1 MIVNEDNTWELD
13 DFINQSDDEVTVI
26 PEEETEEVEV
36 AEEPDTPEVVEDIV
50 DMELGEDDDDE
61 LTEQER
67 MSQLWG
73 DITDMETLIPL
84 QLNPTTEDQLKLSS
98 FGGLFNEDYVKSK
111 INTYWNKD
119 TDLFDISKMD
129 VPGAR
134 IEAIKF
140 NNEVARIRH
149 NNMNQSLPEKFK
161 EVADPEEII
170 SEGYVDDGNTYDV
183 KYQIVR
189 PEEGDPYLGYFVKNT
204 STQDSE
210 WQELKNQEDILPLSV
225 GVFKHGDKDYTV
237 EQVKEWQKFKAN
249 EKKLENLLKPRV
261 SNYNKPLVISG
272 GSPMRAILENA
283 DGVMDKRFLPDR
295 IIRDYNVESYVDEAG
310 TITDVEPFNWRY
322 TGQYQQE
329 ATQLAKDVGFWGTDM
344 DIFANIL
351 KDKGTPIE
359 GGLSAIGVILPDF
372 LRFMEEDQKTDLNW
386 LVDQYIKAG
395 GSEQAVDDQFKNRT
409 EIQRILYTKLSQ
421 YISEQSNRLK
431 NYLMTNYLSEN
442 LDKFKPLIEAQNSE
456 LAGSYF
462 DVNALSYNDWVNNK
476 ELRQAVMNSMKEDF
490 GMSGE
495 ELLWYLN
502 QSVFALESWGN
513 RSYQNEAFPDY
524 MKFQRDRA
532 LEANRKYKESKEK
545 GVSVGTTLQEA
556 GEEVE
561 WSARRIWQQAQAMG
575 EFITTPLQW
584 ITPWEGFDLDDNRMR
599 QDYDRSRRVSVLPQA
614 TTSGPVAVVNIDGK
628 DKKFLLDEY
637 GQIWDYDA
645 ETPYAP
651 EATAEIDGTGGV
663 TEEGFAER
671 EKIMEAFANSTETD
685 WFGSWKGF
693 GAKMTGI
700 SATLAWDIGMMY
712 LTKNVANRTGLTTR
726 YQNLL
731 NKSRF
736 VDKSNWIFNP
746 KTMSLA
752 TNTAVYYGTTFALD
766 GYNNTV
772 TAALR
777 EGYGADVAHGLGL
790 RASALQGTWG
800 AVTSLFVP
808 SNQLMNIHKGI
819 WGFNAAAR
827 GSVEAM
833 KKNGVRGFDNFW
845 RQKFAGLN
853 PTSQAV
859 INRFYN
865 VGRGALGEL
874 GQELSQQYGQEEWIN
889 KYLNSR
895 VENKFLKENF
905 SFQEAVN
912 VGIYSSAAGGVVGLI
927 SNPDMVYNNEQKLLM
942 DLYTVSKDPKR
953 FRSLLDTMISNGD
966 LDENLADDAYNKAIA
981 IKNWGNKIPS
991 IIKSKSVVEY
1001 AELMEKRQKLLDTK
1015 KENKD
1020 NDPDSPTNRDLADVN
1035 FEINTLLATNLNIGV
1050 DKIMQDLGQEF
1061 YSLENTDAVQKFIDK
1076 LIKENPDANITND
1089 AQDFGNF
1096 ITIEEVVN
1104 PETGEV
1110 ISEARTIAIV
1120 NEEES
1125 NKAGFFTTGQH
1136 EGFHGLLYGL
1146 SEKYKKDY
1154 QAWKDNPSK
1163 DKGDAPKS
1171 PIAQMGISVL
1181 NYVLNTEGI
1190 EFLNPKTGDYEMDPK
1205 VSILKRRL
1213 RDYLA
1218 DGAKGKLSDEVILEE
1233 VLPLL
1238 SESLTNQWLKIP
1250 EAETNKLADTF
1261 RSMLNTAGVKLKVTS
1276 GKDVLNLIKDY
1287 NKAVAQG
1294 GGLSRGLKRFAKGEV
1309 DVDLDE
1315 DIDITEDK
1323 EQALQEEIKD
1333 NKAFQDLV
1341 NQFVKDLEVELQID
1355 ESVEGEAKSKDN
1367 KASKRLTDL
1376 VVDYKKLLETD
1387 PNADPSKELLGQY
1400 TAASLAALY
1409 NWGSSRKTPVP
1420 FRQTFYQ
1427 GNQLSEQGIEGLSMI
1442 RSQLPDIV
1450 RTYRPEVDGKK
1461 IEFTTYLD
1469 QTIGPRIGTTLV
1481 EEYARTSQQT
1491 STEALQEKG
1500 FSPQT
1505 DTQKDF
1511 DAAEVQSTARPKVF
1525 PNKIKT
1531 ISNNITG
1538 ETRADQM
1545 VMLKNDIIEGVLRV
1559 GPKPKDIAKYIVEK
1573 TKSKEYRKIIKDKL
1587 GVFGSKEYIDN
1598 VNALFANTDFI
1609 SSIPVAN
1616 IKRRFGK
1623 LFGIKQTGTV
1633 PTVKVEEGKETR
1645 YDKGVYSIPEISDA
1659 KLRRIRNYFLE
1670 GEKRSQSLY
1679 SMIGEGLAVEAME
1692 ELKSDPVFMKELENR
1707 LSFRNSSIDANQFMS
1722 ELNFDLDKR
1731 NLEDT
1736 SLDNVKASKKFNLSK
1751 AFLNDFSKIVL
1762 DKDINEVLSN
1772 LKITNKKLNTKTLL
1786 RQAQKEV
1793 QEFIQV
1799 TEMPRFMFESF
1810 ALKQAGAVR
1819 VNPYLATTKLSKG
1832 ETLSSEAFQKLSR
1845 FNRWNKGKKITND
1858 YYYELN
1864 NGNWVKGDKVGKNS
1878 WAPPEA
1884 EWKNIKPG
1892 RGRLY
1897 WGKDDPA
1904 YTDALAATTEGGIKV
1919 MQVSRTGKK
1928 LVVNQDFMEGKV
1940 QDGRTR
1946 NEVFDDNMK
1955 ALVQTIRFLNK
1966 AINEGVTVKDI
1977 NGKII
1982 KGNDGE
1988 PILQQVPLSTAALLI
2003 KLSYQ
2008 ATSGLIKVA
2017 SKFKYYHKDL
2027 KPGQETREEH
2037 NPPASVIGAIILL
2050 GLKQNQPEAVIN
2062 WIKKNYWQSQIPIS
2076 EDNKINKSGL
2086 QEILPEFTTFETNT
2100 AVRLAK
2106 SGDFNLD
2113 KLVSNEKGK
2122 NKITLAEE
2130 LKLPLDSKNQT
2141 PNNLEARNRL
2151 LAEVLL
2157 KKDIEGN
2164 DINKTIRQAKN
2175 ELKSAE
2181 GINNQSSKQVNINAE
2196 TLFNLLEKNTTTET
2210 SIESMSNADET
2221 IRRGNTYT
2229 KASKGISVFDFDDT
2243 LAFSDS
2249 KVIVEMPNGTIK
2261 QITPAEFARTAEDLA
2276 AQGAEFNFDQ
2286 FNKVINGRKG
2296 PLADLALKR
2305 QAKFGSGDIFVLTAR
2320 PQASAVAIK
2329 MFLDGIGLEIP
2340 LKNITGLENGSPE
2353 AKALWVLDKTKDGYN
2368 DFYFADDSLP
2378 NVQAVKNILDQIDI
2392 KSDVQQAKASKKTD
2406 LDKDFNVIL
2415 EQQSGKEWYK
2425 TYSKARAEVEGKKK
2439 GRFEFFIPP
2448 SAEDFIGLMYKVLPK
2463 NEDGNRA
2470 LKWIQ
2475 DNLIDPFNKGE
2486 QLIIQAKM
2494 AVANDFK
2501 ALKEGLDNIPSNLMS
2516 EAGYSNFTWSQALR
2530 VYIWNMQG
2538 DEIPGLSSRDK
2549 NALVKLIA
2557 ENPDMKVFAEKIAF
2571 IQKNKPYPA
2580 PKTDWVG
2587 GSITSDILNGIEK
2600 VYRKE
2605 ALQEWLQNVEIIFSP
2620 KNMAKLEALYGKP
2633 FIIALK
2639 NILGRMKRGSNRPIS
2654 NNAQVDDVIDWL
2666 NASVGTT
2673 MFLNRKSAL
2682 LQLISNVNFINWT
2695 DNNILEAG
2703 KAFANQPQYWR
2714 DVLYLLNSDYLTQR
2728 RNGLKINVAE
2738 SEIAEAA
2745 KKGGFKGAIAYLLN
2759 KGFIFTRIADSLAIA
2774 TGGATFYRNRVN
2786 SLLKT
2791 VNIETGKLYT
2801 QAEAEAEAFNA
2812 FYKISEETQ
2821 QSSRTDRISMQQA
2834 SGLGRL
2840 VLNYA
2845 NTPMQ
2850 YSRIMKRATLDLL
2863 NGRGDWRSNVSKILY
2878 YGLVQNLIFT
2888 AMQQALFSLA
2898 FVEDD
2903 DDLAKRHDDKSD
2915 LAFSLLS
2922 NILRGLGYGG
2932 ALVDTL
2938 VGISREINKQS
2949 KKKSPDYEEAVWKIF
2964 DYSPSVDTKVRKLR
2978 SAANTWKY
2986 NRKEIERRGFSL
2998 ENPAYLAVGQIVSA
3012 GLNIPLDR
3020 ALRMSMA
3027 IKQISDKETE
3037 TWQRFALAMGYTSW
3051 SVGLP
3056 YWGTLTTVG
3065 NEKLEDDRIKAQYK
3079 KDADRLKSQGFKR
3092 IPMTRGKPSGELGE
3106 DYIEVFRPSGD
3117 KEYWLMPKK

>member
-13 DFINQSDDEVTVI
+13 DFVNQSDDEVNVI

-36 AEEPDTPEVVEDIV
+36 PKQPEVPEVVEDIV
-50 DMELGEDDDDE
+50 DMELGEDEDEDEE
-61 LTEQER
+61 LTEQEK

-73 DITDMETLIPL
+73 DITDMETLTPL

-140 NNEVARIRH
+140 NNEVARIRY

-225 GVFKHGDKDYTV
+225 GVFKHGDEDYTV
-237 EQVKEWQKFKAN
+237 EQVEEWQKFKAN

-272 GSPMRAILENA
+272 GSPSRAILENA

-295 IIRDYNVESYVDEAG
+295 IIRDYNIESYVDEAG
-310 TITDVEPFNWRY
+310 YITDVEPFNWRY
-322 TGQYQQE
+322 TGQYQRE

-372 LRFMEEDQKTDLNW
+372 LKFMEEDQKTDLNW

-395 GSEQAVDDQFKNRT
+395 GSEEAVDDQFKNRT

-456 LAGSYF
+456 LADSYF
-462 DVNALSYNDWVNNK
+462 DVNELSYNDWVNNK
-476 ELRQAVMNSMKEDF
+476 DLRQAVMNSMKEDF

-495 ELLWYLN
+495 ELSWYLN
-502 QSVFALESWGN
+502 QSVFALEPWGN

-532 LEANRKYKESKEK
+532 LEANRKYKQSKEK

-575 EFITTPLQW
+575 EFITSPLQA

-651 EATAEIDGTGGV
+651 EATGEEGGV

-671 EKIMEAFANSTETD
+671 ERIMEAFANSTETD

-700 SATLAWDIGMMY
+700 STTLLWDIGMMY
-712 LTKNVANRTGLTTR
+712 LSKNVANKTGLTNR

-731 NKSRF
+731 NKSKF

-777 EGYGADVAHGLGL
+777 EGYGNDVAHGLGL
-790 RASALQGTWG
+790 RASAMQGTWG
-800 AVTSLFVP
+800 AITSLFVP

-827 GSVEAM
+827 GSVGAM
-833 KKNGVRGFDNFW
+833 KKNGVRGFNNFW
-845 RQKFAGLN
+845 RQKFAGLS

-865 VGRGALGEL
+865 VGRGSLGEL

-927 SNPDMVYNNEQKLLM
+927 SNPDMIYNNEQKLLM

-1120 NEEES
+1120 NEDES

-1163 DKGDAPKS
+1163 DKGDPPKS
-1171 PIAQMGISVL
+1171 PIAQMGVSVL

-1218 DGAKGKLSDEVILEE
+1218 DGARGKLSDEVILEE

-1287 NKAVAQG
+1287 NKAVTQG

-1323 EQALQEEIKD
+1323 EQALQEEIKN
-1333 NKAFQDLV
+1333 NKEFQDLV
-1341 NQFVKDLEVELQID
+1341 NQFVKDLETELKID
-1355 ESVEGEAKSKDN
+1355 ESVEGEVKSRDN

-1376 VVDYKKLLETD
+1376 VVDFQDGKIDYKELKDQYIKVGKSELKRWVARQPDMTIDFKNFQTNKQIEELLE
-1387 PNADPSKELLGQY
+1387 AQFPSFERNFDANKSQATTY
-1400 TAASLAALY
+1400 M
-1409 NWGSSRKTPVP
+1409 
-1420 FRQTFYQ
+1420 
-1427 GNQLSEQGIEGLSMI
+1427 GNISKRVGIEIAKEG
-1442 RSQLPDIV
+1442 
-1450 RTYRPEVDGKK
+1450 
-1461 IEFTTYLD
+1461 
-1469 QTIGPRIGTTLV
+1469 
-1481 EEYARTSQQT
+1481 ARQSKQI
-1491 STEALQEKG
+1491 STDVLQEKG
-1500 FSPQT
+1500 FSPET
-1505 DTQKDF
+1505 TTQPDLDVTSQPTGK
-1511 DAAEVQSTARPKVF
+1511 RKKVF

-1531 ISNNITG
+1531 ISKNITG

-1545 VMLKNDIIEGVLRV
+1545 VMLKNDIIEGILRV
-1559 GPKPKDIAKYIVEK
+1559 GPKPKEIARYIAEK
-1573 TKSKEYRKIIKDKL
+1573 TKTKEYRKLIKDKL
-1587 GVFGSKEYIDN
+1587 GVFGSEQYINN
-1598 VNALFANTDFI
+1598 VRALFENQDFI

-1623 LFGIKQTGTV
+1623 LFGISKINTV
-1633 PTVKVEEGKETR
+1633 PTVKLEEGKETR
-1645 YDKGVYSIPEISDA
+1645 YDKGIYNIPEITDG
-1659 KLRRIRNYFLE
+1659 KLARIRNYFLDAAN
-1670 GEKRSQSLY
+1670 GEKRSQSLF

-1692 ELKSDPVFMKELENR
+1692 ELSTDPDFMKELQNR
-1707 LSFRNSSIDANQFMS
+1707 LNFRKSSIDANQFMS

-1736 SLDNVKASKKFNLSK
+1736 SLDNVKASKKFNVSQ
-1751 AFLNDFSKIVL
+1751 AFLNDFAKIVL

-1772 LKITNKKLNTKTLL
+1772 LNIDNKKLNTETLL
-1786 RQAQKEV
+1786 RQGQKSV
-1793 QEFIQV
+1793 QEFILL

-1810 ALKQAGAVR
+1810 ALKHAGAVR
-1819 VNPYLATTKLSKG
+1819 VNPYLKTTTLSKG
-1832 ETLSSEAFQKLSR
+1832 ETLSSQAFQKLSR

-1864 NGNWVKGDKVGKNS
+1864 DGSWVKGDKVGKNS

-1884 EWKNIKPG
+1884 EWNNIKPG

-1897 WGKDDPA
+1897 WGENDPA

-1919 MQVSRTGKK
+1919 KQVSRTGKK

-1966 AINEGVTVKDI
+1966 AINEGVPVKDI

-1982 KGNDGE
+1982 KSNDGKT
-1988 PILQQVPLSTAALLI
+1988 ILQQVPLSTAALLI

-2008 ATSGLIKVA
+2008 ATTGLIKVA

-2076 EDNKINKSGL
+2076 EDNKINKAKL
-2086 QEILPEFTTFETNT
+2086 AETLPEFTTFETNT
-2100 AVRLAK
+2100 AVRLVK

-2113 KLVSNEKGK
+2113 KLISNEKGK
-2122 NKITLAEE
+2122 NKITLAKE
-2130 LKLPLDSKNQT
+2130 LKLPLDLKNQT
-2141 PNNLEARNRL
+2141 PDNLAARNRL

-2175 ELKSAE
+2175 ELKSAAN
-2181 GINNQSSKQVNINAE
+2181 INNQASKQVNFNADN
-2196 TLFNLLEKNTTTET
+2196 LFDLLLKNTTTEE
-2210 SIESMSNADET
+2210 SIISMANADET
-2221 IRRGNTYT
+2221 IKRGNTYV

-2249 KVIVEMPNGTIK
+2249 KVIVEMPNNTIK
-2261 QITPAEFARTAEDLA
+2261 QITPAEFARTAEDLQN
-2276 AQGAEFNFDQ
+2276 QGAEFNFDQ

-2305 QAKFGSGDIFVLTAR
+2305 QAKFGSGDIFILTAR
-2320 PQASAVAIK
+2320 PQASATAIK
-2329 MFLDGIGLEIP
+2329 LFLDGIGLEIP

-2368 DFYFADDSLP
+2368 DFYFADDALP
-2378 NVQAVKNILDQIDI
+2378 NVQAVKNILDQIDV

-2406 LDKDFNVIL
+2406 LDKDFNVII

-2425 TYSKARAEVEGKKK
+2425 TYSKARAEVEGRKKNQ
-2439 GRFEFFIPP
+2439 FEFFIPP
-2448 SAEDFIGLMYKVLPK
+2448 SAEDFVGLLYKLLPK
-2463 NEDGNRA
+2463 GEEGNLA
-2470 LKWIQ
+2470 LQWIQ
-2475 DNLIDPFNKGE
+2475 DNLVDPFNKGE
-2486 QLIIQAKM
+2486 QLIIKAKM

-2501 ALKEGLDNIPSNLMS
+2501 ALKEGLDNIPSNLMKES
-2516 EAGYSNFTWSQALR
+2516 GYSNFTWSQALR
-2530 VYIWNMQG
+2530 TYIWNMQG

-2549 NALVKLIA
+2549 NALVKLIGD
-2557 ENPDMKVFAEKIAF
+2557 NPDMKVFAEKIAF

-2580 PKTDWVG
+2580 PKTDWVS

-2605 ALQEWLQNVEIIFSP
+2605 ALQEFLQNTDIIFSDE
-2620 KNMAKLEALYGKP
+2620 NMAKLEALYGKNW
-2633 FIIALK
+2633 IVALK

-2654 NNAQVDDVIDWL
+2654 GNAQVDDVIDWL

-2695 DNNILEAG
+2695 DNNIFEAG
-2703 KAFANQPQYWR
+2703 KAFANQPQYWK

-2745 KKGGFKGAIAYLLN
+2745 KKGGFKGAVAYLLN

-2786 SLLKT
+2786 KLLKT
-2791 VNIETGKLYT
+2791 VNIDTGKLHT
-2801 QAEAEAEAFNA
+2801 QEEAENKAFND

-2850 YSRIMKRATLDLL
+2850 YSRIIKKATLDLL

-2878 YGLVQNLIFT
+2878 YGMVQNLIFT
-2888 AMQQALFSLA
+2888 AMQQALFALA

-2903 DDLAKRHDDKSD
+2903 DDLAKRHDDKTD

-2922 NILRGLGYGG
+2922 NLLRGLGYGG

-2938 VGISREINKQS
+2938 INISREIDTQS
-2949 KKKSPDYEEAVWKIF
+2949 KKKSPDYEEAVWKVF
-2964 DYSPSVDTKVRKLR
+2964 DFSPSVDTKVRKLR

-2986 NRKEIERRGFSL
+2986 NRQEIKRRGFSL

-3012 GLNIPLDR
+3012 GINVPLDR

-3027 IKQISDKETE
+3027 IKQISDTETE
-3037 TWQRFALAMGYTSW
+3037 TWQKFSLAMGYTSW

-3056 YWGTLTTVG
+3056 YWGTLTTIA
-3065 NEKLEDDRIKAQYK
+3065 NEGKEDDQIKTKYKNDAQK
-3079 KDADRLKSQGFKR
+3079 LKGMGYKR
-3092 IPMTRGKPSGELGE
+3092 IPMTKGKPSGKIME
-3106 DYIEVFRPSGD
+3106 DYIEVTRPSGD
-3117 KEYWLMPKK
+3117 TEYWLTPKK